1 MKKLKLLLICSV
13 LCFSI
18 TGCGKS
24 EEDETTS
31 EKHAY
36 ATNETFD
43 KKATTESEVDIKP
56 YIIENKTEEPTTE
69 KKNAIGYGS
78 TKDQVLQ
85 FNVDEDANAK
95 NEKLQNTKNGTLSI
109 DGKLLTIPCTY
120 QTLKDTFGKVYIEI
134 VDDGSYEVTDPKQ
147 YKDLTNATLTIRP
160 EGVEVGI
167 ITFQLESEKPTTLDQ
182 MICNKVELHGYTFTD
197 KKLFT
202 CSIQDDI
209 HLGSSLSYVK
219 ESLGDDYEAN
229 LDHQKNDIGYYEYTY
244 KGVNDNGDKYKLDI
258 SFRNSKV
265 FYISL
270 QIKQKK

>member
-1 MKKLKLLLICSV
+1 MKKLKLLLICSI

-36 ATNETFD
+36 ATNDTFD
-43 KKATTESEVDIKP
+43 KTTTEYVEEPKP
-56 YIIENKTEEPTTE
+56 YIVDNTTEESTTE
-69 KKNAIGYGS
+69 KKNVIGYGS
-78 TKDQVLQ
+78 TKDKVLQ

-120 QTLKDTFGKVYIEI
+120 QTLKDTFGKIYIEI
-134 VDDGSYEVTDPKQ
+134 PDDGSYEVTNPKE
-147 YKDLTNATLTIRP
+147 YKDLTHAELTIKP

-167 ITFQLESEKPTTLDQ
+167 ITFTLESEQPTTLDQ
-182 MICNKVELHGYTFTD
+182 MTCNKVELHGYTFTD

-209 HLGSSLSYVK
+209 HLGSEVDKVK

-229 LDHQKNDIGYYEYTY
+229 LDHQKNDIGYYEFTY
-244 KGVNDNGDKYKLDI
+244 SGKNDNGDKYQLDV
-258 SFRNSKV
+258 SFRNSKL

-270 QIKQKK
+270 QIQPKK